1 MFDQVDKDIKK
12 IFKVSVLLL
21 VVGIIVGIVTLRME
35 IYFGLTIGSI
45 VSIINAY
52 MLYVAIYNLVQYGVG
67 GKKQMHLEYTKRL
80 GITSVG
86 LLLVIYV
93 SKMFFPTMILNNAFG
108 AIVGIFNF
116 KISMYI
122 VKFIKFKRKES

>member
-35 IYFGLTIGSI
+35 IYFGFTIGSI